1 MILVCP
7 ECSTYYELPKALP
20 SEGAKVR
27 CTSCSHTW
35 HADNDSLLDDLDQLN
50 ALETAMEEE
59 IPPRSPTDE
68 IFEELDI
75 TDIEGASEENGQADV
90 DSLFD
95 ELDLTDE
102 EGAEDGA
109 LDELFD
115 PPIEAAAEEDLD
127 IDFGAVFDAE
137 PEVSE
142 DNSQDDIDGL
152 FDEPVEDGGEE
163 NGQDDIDN
171 LFDEPEISESDE
183 DDGEPNSQDD
193 IDGLFDDDP
202 APPLEEVAAA
212 EEEPSGV
219 QSEAPTSQTD
229 EPSEELDD
237 PFDNPSIEAEEEEAA
252 ADAPD
257 LQALPIWKRIDK
269 KVAAGWAGYVG
280 AVLLF
285 TVMMVFARDSVVR
298 VAPAMAS
305 LYNAVGLPVNVR
317 GIVFTNVQ
325 QRWRTVGDRIIL
337 QVEGEISNQTNSYKQ
352 LPPIIIGGLSEDRRE
367 VFRWVAKVRDKPL
380 LPGEKAPFITDIP
393 APPATAKHLLLRF
406 ED

>member
-1 MILVCP
+1 M
-7 ECSTYYELPKALP
+7 
-20 SEGAKVR
+20 R

-50 ALETAMEEE
+50 ALEAAVEEE
-59 IPPRSPTDE
+59 IPPLSPTDE

-75 TDIEGASEENGQADV
+75 TDNDELAEENGQDDI

-102 EGAEDGA
+102 EGAGGGA

-115 PPIEAAAEEDLD
+115 PPMEAAAEETPDME
-127 IDFGAVFDAE
+127 FDAE

-142 DNSQDDIDGL
+142 ENSQDDIDGL
-152 FDEPVEDGGEE
+152 FDEPVVDGGKE
-163 NGQDDIDN
+163 NGQDDIDS
-171 LFDEPEISESDE
+171 LFDEPEISGAEE

-202 APPLEEVAAA
+202 APPLDEVAAA

-219 QSEAPTSQTD
+219 QGEAPTAQTD

-237 PFDNPSIEAEEEEAA
+237 PFDNPSIEAEKEDVA
-252 ADAPD
+252 ADEPD
-257 LQALPIWKRIDK
+257 PQALPIWKRMDK
-269 KVAAGWAGYVG
+269 KVAAGWAGYAS

-285 TVMMVFARDSVVR
+285 TVVMVFARDSVVR

-305 LYNAVGLPVNVR
+305 LYNAIGLPVNVR